1 MLILPVRGDN
11 TAIITSCLKVI
22 IRRLIT
28 IRYEDIP
35 VIYIKLLCYLIKVQK
50 GEKNKSQTGGK
61 KMTKLI
67 SLNMV
72 IIGAQEV

>member
-1 MLILPVRGDN
+1 MNSPI
-11 TAIITSCLKVI
+11 
-22 IRRLIT
+22 
-28 IRYEDIP
+28 
-35 VIYIKLLCYLIKVQK
+35 QK

-61 KMTKLI
+61 KMAKLI